1 MQWTRDRTG
10 SVGENKKTIGKADF
24 IFHQGSFSLIAGL
37 SSRLSSKC
45 RLICKYRAFL
55 FFYLFIFLNF
65 DC

>member
-55 FFYLFIFLNF
+55 FVLFIYFF
-65 DC
+65 KF